1 MLVKFIPLQSV
12 SVSFRANSF
21 DEVCVLVDGETI
33 QCLADEN
40 IEANKIIE
48 FPKVEGQVGKIIS
61 FIGRGG
67 GGWAVMLDSP
77 RVITKLYVP
86 QKEECDFNTR
96 HNPGASGFPGDPF
109 CVPLDPCEFYLKI

>member
-1 MLVKFIPLQSV
+1 M
-12 SVSFRANSF
+12 
-21 DEVCVLVDGETI
+21 LVDGKEI

-48 FPKVEGQVGKIIS
+48 FPKVEGLVGKIIS
-61 FIGRGG
+61 FMGRGG

-77 RVITKLYVP
+77 RIITKLYVP
-86 QKEECDFNTR
+86 KKEECDFNTR

-109 CVPLDPCEFYLKI
+109 CVPLDPCEFYLKIYIKLLIHEYSPPIKPTEDSPPI